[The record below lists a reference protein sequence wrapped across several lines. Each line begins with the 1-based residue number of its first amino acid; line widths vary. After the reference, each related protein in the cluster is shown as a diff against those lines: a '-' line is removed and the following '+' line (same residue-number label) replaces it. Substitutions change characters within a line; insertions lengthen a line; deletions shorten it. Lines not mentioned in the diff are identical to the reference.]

1 MNIPFLRK
9 ADTAD
14 LRDELI
20 RKGTEAILWE
30 QMYRSAVRR
39 HREPR
44 KDKASIIEARRAK
57 TAQLKREMGRV

>member
-9 ADTAD
+9 SDASD

-44 KDKASIIEARRAK
+44 KDKASVIEAREITTLR
-57 TAQLKREMGRV
+57 LLSEVGRL

>member
-9 ADTAD
+9 SDASD

-44 KDKASIIEARRAK
+44 KDKASVIEARRAM
-57 TAQLKREMGRV
+57 TAQLKREMGRA